1 LVIFPYVVK
10 WRRKKIVWA
19 TVFDNVVPFTDP
31 GNKVIRFLAWVFFK
45 ISLILIRKADLIFV
59 STPELMEFLVKEGFD
74 KNKLIQSNLACDEK
88 SIRAAKFKKKLR
100 YDALYLG
107 RINET
112 KGIDDMLVVVKR
124 VRAVFPKF
132 VLAMAGSGDEVT
144 VARYKKMIREGG
156 LQTNVKMLGWVSEKT
171 KYELLKSCKSFWFLS
186 KSLCE
191 SFGVALMEAVCSGRV
206 AFVYDLPQ
214 MKNIYKRGEV
224 YLFDI
229 GDIESVTKKVI
240 DVFKRCDFD
249 NKKGEDLLGKY
260 SWKSAAATEVKALE
274 KLV

>member
-1 LVIFPYVVK
+1 M
-10 WRRKKIVWA
+10 
-19 TVFDNVVPFTDP
+19 
-31 GNKVIRFLAWVFFK
+31 
-45 ISLILIRKADLIFV
+45 IRKADLIFV
-59 STPELMEFLVKEGFD
+59 STPELMAFLAGKGFD
-74 KNKLIQSNLACDEK
+74 KDKLIQSNLGCDEK
-88 SIRAAKFKKKLR
+88 SIESAKFKKRLR

-112 KGIDDMLVVVKR
+112 KGIDDMLAVVKK

-132 VLAMAGSGDEVT
+132 VLAMAGGGDEMT
-144 VARYKKMIREGG
+144 VARYKKMIREEG

-206 AFVYDLPQ
+206 AFVYNLPQ

-229 GDIESVTKKVI
+229 GDRESVTQKVI
-240 DVFKRCDFD
+240 DVFRKADFE
-249 NKKGEDLLGKY
+249 NKKGEELLGKY

-274 KLV
+274 RLVF